1 MSNQP
6 RSGSERPEKAGQQS
20 EQAPGG
26 QRNTEQQRASEP
38 RGQQNKN
45 MGQQN
50 EGEGNRTAARAY
62 NADQHRFAG
71 DHQKVDKAAQSAREA
86 VDSPEGK
93 DLARAEKEGQK
104 HAKS

>member
-6 RSGSERPEKAGQQS
+6 RSGSERPEKAGQQRQ
-20 EQAPGG
+20 QAPGG
-26 QRNTEQQRASEP
+26 QRNIDQQRASQP
-38 RGQQNKN
+38 GGQQDRN

-71 DHQKVDKAAQSAREA
+71 DHQKVEKAAQSARKA
-86 VDSPEGK
+86 VDGPEGK
-93 DLARAEKEGQK
+93 DLARAEKKGQK

>member
-1 MSNQP
+1 MSSQP
-6 RSGSERPEKAGQQS
+6 RSGSERPEKAGQQN
-20 EQAPGG
+20 QQNPG
-26 QRNTEQQRASEP
+26 QRNAEQQRASEP

-50 EGEGNRTAARAY
+50 EGEGNRTAAREY

-71 DHQKVDKAAQSAREA
+71 DHEKVEKAAQSARKA
-86 VDSPEGK
+86 VDGPEGK